1 MRKERLREPR
11 KLCGQTMHEMPGSKL
26 SLMYWFTA
34 IHLLTAT
41 KKTFSAKEIQ
51 RQLGHKRYQPIWE
64 MVHRIRSVMRT
75 RDSQYE
81 LKDTCELDEGFFTTE
96 DTTDE
101 DNSTECISETE
112 CLTR

>member
-1 MRKERLREPR
+1 
-11 KLCGQTMHEMPGSKL
+11 MHGMPGSKL

-64 MVHRIRSVMRT
+64 MYT
-75 RDSQYE
+75 GYAA
-81 LKDTCELDEGFFTTE
+81 L
-96 DTTDE
+96 
-101 DNSTECISETE
+101 
-112 CLTR
+112 